1 MRLSA
6 LNKFI
11 AVFFVGSVPTIWIAL
26 REIWFA
32 SDGAFYNFSN
42 LFEHGIVATS
52 AAFVIVSVVIGTA
65 VDALA
70 DVFLRQW
77 LEKRKRIGKYA
88 PFFGQSREL
97 NNLQKWAMIF
107 SEVFSESS
115 YRLGPIEEISTGK
128 DEHATSTDP
137 KGDPEEEKWEL
148 DKNTAAGIFL
158 KHASQQQFEWLSSTY
173 SNRILCTGFFLEIST
188 IWIVESGLRVFSC
201 VSQFHLEVFSWSFLT
216 AALVVMLLLD
226 YAFISRSIE
235 SYLYSYIIALR
246 FSVLHC
252 REKMMAQ
259 RTGVT

>member
-52 AAFVIVSVVIGTA
+52 AAFVIVSIVIGTA

-88 PFFGQSREL
+88 PFFG
-97 NNLQKWAMIF
+97 K
-107 SEVFSESS
+107 
-115 YRLGPIEEISTGK
+115 
-128 DEHATSTDP
+128 
-137 KGDPEEEKWEL
+137 
-148 DKNTAAGIFL
+148 
-158 KHASQQQFEWLSSTY
+158 
-173 SNRILCTGFFLEIST
+173 
-188 IWIVESGLRVFSC
+188 VESLIIF
-201 VSQFHLEVFSWSFLT
+201 
-216 AALVVMLLLD
+216 
-226 YAFISRSIE
+226 RSG
-235 SYLYSYIIALR
+235 
-246 FSVLHC
+246 
-252 REKMMAQ
+252 Q
-259 RTGVT
+259 

>member
-11 AVFFVGSVPTIWIAL
+11 AVFLVGSVPTIWIAL

-32 SDGAFYNFSN
+32 GDSALHNLSN
-42 LFEHGIVATS
+42 LFEHGVVATS
-52 AAFVIVSVVIGTA
+52 AAFVIVSIIIGTA
-65 VDALA
+65 VDALV

-77 LEKRKRIGKYA
+77 LEKRKRIEKFA
-88 PFFGQSREL
+88 PFFGQRKEHK
-97 NNLQKWAMIF
+97 NLQRWATIF
-107 SEVFSESS
+107 SEVFRESN
-115 YRLGPIEEISTGK
+115 YRLCPFEEIPTGK
-128 DEHATSTDP
+128 DEHATNTGP

-148 DKNTAAGIFL
+148 DKYTAAGIFL

-188 IWIVESGLRVFSC
+188 IWIVESGLSVFSC
-201 VSQFHLEVFSWSFLT
+201 VFQFHLEVFSWSFLMI
-216 AALVVMLLLD
+216 ALVIVLILD

-235 SYLYSYIIALR
+235 SYLYSYTIGLR

-259 RTGVT
+259 TTGAT